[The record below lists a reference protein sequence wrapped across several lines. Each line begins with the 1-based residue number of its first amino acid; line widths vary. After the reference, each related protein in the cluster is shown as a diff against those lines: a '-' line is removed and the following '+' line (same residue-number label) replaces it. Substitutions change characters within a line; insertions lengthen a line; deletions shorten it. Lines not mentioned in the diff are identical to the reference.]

1 MLVSCDEMLSAS
13 RLTPK
18 LEDHPLSDVIQYKPE
33 AFYPALSEE
42 YGLKFS
48 KVGC

>member
-1 MLVSCDEMLSAS
+1 MLISYDEMLSAP

-18 LEDHPLSDVIQYKPE
+18 LEDHPLSDVNQYIRE
-33 AFYPALSEE
+33 ACYPTLSEE

-48 KVGC
+48 KVGY